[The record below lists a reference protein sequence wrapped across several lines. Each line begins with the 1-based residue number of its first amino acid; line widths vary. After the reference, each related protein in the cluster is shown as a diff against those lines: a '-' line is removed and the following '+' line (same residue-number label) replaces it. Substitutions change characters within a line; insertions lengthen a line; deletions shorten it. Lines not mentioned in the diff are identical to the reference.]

1 MATIDDGTTSR
12 AGSTA
17 TGAAGTAQRVAL
29 ATSAAASAA
38 ARTDQRSVRQ
48 SARQRRAATS
58 RDPYIRGAAAT
69 GAVATVEDRGPA
81 ISPGGVPLTAC
92 YTAVGATEA
101 PHGALSP
108 GGSVVLPARPARR
121 RAVSTLTG
129 NIDLQNLT

>member
-1 MATIDDGTTSR
+1 MATIDDGTTGR

-38 ARTDQRSVRQ
+38 ARTDQYPVRQ
-48 SARQRRAATS
+48 SARQRRAASS
-58 RDPYIRGAAAT
+58 RDPYIRGTAAT
-69 GAVATVEDRGPA
+69 GAVATVEGRGPT

-92 YTAVGATEA
+92 HTAVGAAEA

-108 GGSVVLPARPARR
+108 GGSVVLSARPARR

-129 NIDLQNLT
+129 DIDLQNLT